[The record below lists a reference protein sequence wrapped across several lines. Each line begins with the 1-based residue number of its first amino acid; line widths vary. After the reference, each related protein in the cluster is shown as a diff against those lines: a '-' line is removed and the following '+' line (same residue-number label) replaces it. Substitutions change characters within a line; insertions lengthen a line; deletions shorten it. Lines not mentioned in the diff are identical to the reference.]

1 MGRIKTFIAK
11 KLLKALNVDTEA
23 TIQDAGSAGGQR
35 DPETSIVKRVGLR
48 QGDITTKDFEDP
60 EIKFGIAITYF
71 ANNTAYMKQA
81 EIEGNL
87 KVGTDEQTPSI
98 SLGRFKLQI
107 ESNGSLSI
115 VMT

>member
-1 MGRIKTFIAK
+1 MQNYIKYTHTEGSHTYFDYYK
-11 KLLKALNVDTEA
+11 NPDFLYKLEEPQYEA
-23 TIQDAGSAGGQR
+23 RAID
-35 DPETSIVKRVGLR
+35 
-48 QGDITTKDFEDP
+48 KDFEDP

>member
-23 TIQDAGSAGGQR
+23 TIQDAGSTGGQR

-60 EIKFGIAITYF
+60 EFDLTQIQTGYNADSYIRQGVDKYVDQIFKEGYEFYIK
-71 ANNTAYMKQA
+71 N
-81 EIEGNL
+81 
-87 KVGTDEQTPSI
+87 
-98 SLGRFKLQI
+98 
-107 ESNGSLSI
+107 
-115 VMT
+115 